1 MRKLASAMQGK
12 NPNKSKRKYDA
23 SFKADVVNLIAS
35 GRSVSEIARSLGI
48 GENII
53 YRWRRQA
60 LGGTPAAAGEA
71 PATAGAAPV
80 SLSEHLALQK
90 RLREVEMERDIL
102 KKAVGIFSKP
112 Q

>member
-1 MRKLASAMQGK
+1 MQHK
-12 NPNKSKRKYDA
+12 NSQKSRRKYDS
-23 SFKADVVNLIAS
+23 SFKQEVVNMIAA
-35 GRSVSEIARSLGI
+35 GRSVADIARSLGI

-60 LGGTPAAAGEA
+60 LGSTD
-71 PATAGAAPV
+71 AAPSEPTPLSQI

-90 RLREVEMERDIL
+90 QLRELEMEREIL
-102 KKAVGIFSKP
+102 KKALGIFSRS

>member
-1 MRKLASAMQGK
+1 MQNK
-12 NPNKSKRKYDA
+12 NSQKSRRKYDA
-23 SFKADVVNLIAS
+23 CFKQEVIGMIAS
-35 GRSVSEIARSLGI
+35 GRSVPDIARSLGI

-53 YRWRRQA
+53 YRWRKEA
-60 LGGTPAAAGEA
+60 LGSPQTAAAT
-71 PATAGAAPV
+71 PQSNPSSQV

-102 KKAVGIFSKP
+102 KKAVGIFSRP

>member
-1 MRKLASAMQGK
+1 MQHK
-12 NPNKSKRKYDA
+12 KSQKSRRKYDV
-23 SFKADVVNLIAS
+23 SFKQEVVSIIAA
-35 GRSVSEIARSLGI
+35 GRSVADIAHSLDI

-60 LGGTPAAAGEA
+60 LGLTNVASSEPA
-71 PATAGAAPV
+71 PPSQV

-90 RLREVEMERDIL
+90 QLRELEMERDIL
-102 KKAVGIFSKP
+102 KKALGIFSRS

>member
-1 MRKLASAMQGK
+1 MQ
-12 NPNKSKRKYDA
+12 NKKSQKSRRKYDV
-23 SFKADVVNLIAS
+23 SFKQEVVNMIAA
-35 GRSVSEIARSLGI
+35 GRSVADIARSLGI

-60 LGGTPAAAGEA
+60 LGSTN
-71 PATAGAAPV
+71 ATLSEPVPPSQV

-90 RLREVEMERDIL
+90 QLRELEMERDIL
-102 KKAVGIFSKP
+102 KKALGIFSRS

>member
-1 MRKLASAMQGK
+1 MQNK
-12 NPNKSKRKYDA
+12 NAQKSRRKYDA
-23 SFKADVVNLIAS
+23 SFRQEVVKMIAA
-35 GRSVSEIARSLGI
+35 GRSVPDIAHSLGI

-53 YRWRRQA
+53 YRWRKQA
-60 LGGTPAAAGEA
+60 LNGTQTVAGTPAEGSM
-71 PATAGAAPV
+71 PSQV

>member
-1 MRKLASAMQGK
+1 MLQD
-12 NPNKSKRKYDA
+12 KSSQKPRRKYDA
-23 SFKADVVNLIAS
+23 SFKGEVVSMLAG
-35 GRSVSEIARSLGI
+35 GRSVADIARSLGI

-60 LGGTPAAAGEA
+60 LGSSGEVPPPAVSTV
-71 PATAGAAPV
+71 PSPV

-90 RLREVEMERDIL
+90 RLKELEMERDIL
-102 KKAVGIFSKP
+102 KKALGLFTRS